1 MLVLDGVQRR
11 GPAVLDLSNK
21 DRFAMATT
29 VTQTFGIDGIKRQPA
44 AMTAAMPA
52 PRLANLVSTS
62 APEPN
67 YDFTADTTLPSDKLK
82 WLPYAAIPVA
92 LATVAMGLV
101 GLRQMQVRLVSQSAV
116 TSIAATQP
124 AQRPAQPDPDPAAA
138 QAAALQ
144 TTLNEFTSQ
153 EAATF
158 GIYVKDLK
166 TGAIASHNAEKV
178 FTSASF
184 YKLFVAQQL
193 YQAAERG
200 ETALNPRTT
209 SCLQLMINV
218 SSNECGAELGERL
231 GWGRQDASLKTQ
243 GYAGTSLK
251 SLQQTSAQDV
261 ALLLERLYHKE
272 NLAAANADQFM
283 QFLKEQR
290 VNNRLPQG
298 LPPGTVFAHK
308 TGDLF
313 GYMHDG
319 GIVFGP
325 KTDYLIVVM
334 SGPWSKPG
342 QAPSRFADLSAK
354 LFAQLN

>member
-11 GPAVLDLSNK
+11 GVAVLDLSDKN
-21 DRFAMATT
+21 RFAMATT
-29 VTQTFGIDGIKRQPA
+29 VSQTFGVDGIKRQSTAVPA
-44 AMTAAMPA
+44 AIPMP
-52 PRLANLVSTS
+52 NS
-62 APEPN
+62 AIQPPPSN
-67 YDFTADTTLPSDKLK
+67 QADTPATPTARHS
-82 WLPYAAIPVA
+82 WLPYAGVPIA
-92 LATVAMGLV
+92 LATVALGLV
-101 GLRQMQVRLVSQSAV
+101 GLRQMQVRLVNQAAV
-116 TSIAATQP
+116 TSVAAQP
-124 AQRPAQPDPDPAAA
+124 AQRPAQPEPDPSAA

-144 TTLNEFTSQ
+144 TMLNEFASQ
-153 EAATF
+153 ETATF

-166 TGAIASHNAEKV
+166 TGATASHNAEKV

-200 ETALNPRTT
+200 EATLNPRTT

-218 SSNECGAELGERL
+218 SSNECGVELGERL
-231 GWGRQDASLKTQ
+231 GWGRQDASLKAQ
-243 GYAGTSLK
+243 GFSGTSLK
-251 SLQQTSAQDV
+251 SQQQTSPQDV
-261 ALLLERLYHKE
+261 ALLLEKLYRKDG
-272 NLAAANADQFM
+272 LAAPHADQFM

-298 LPPGTVFAHK
+298 LPAGTVFAHK

-313 GYMHDG
+313 GYSHDG

-325 KTDYLIVVM
+325 KTDYLVVVM

-342 QAPSRFADLSAK
+342 QAPARFADLSAK
-354 LFAQLN
+354 LFAQLNQ